1 MHRVEEALSGSW
13 WFVCTVAFTLGL
25 RHGLDADHLAT
36 IDGLARRN
44 ARDNPRLAQFSGTL
58 FSLGHGIVILVI
70 AVVASIL
77 AGVWETPA
85 WLEISGTAI
94 SISFLLGLAFL
105 NLYSVWTTPA
115 GQVVRPA
122 GIRSRLFGRIVNVEH
137 PLVIV
142 AVGMLFA
149 LSFDTVT
156 HAALF
161 AIAAESFGG
170 VGPSLML
177 ASLFVLGMLIADGAN
192 GFWIAH
198 LIRRAD
204 RKAVIASRLMATAVG
219 LLSLGVGAFTILK
232 LVSPALDHAAEQ
244 AGIWVGI
251 GVLGL
256 IALAFLLAMFAATGH
271 GHAEAHKMP
280 AE

>member
-1 MHRVEEALSGSW
+1 MEEHLSGSW
-13 WFVCTVAFTLGL
+13 WFVCAVAFTLGL

-44 ARDNPRLAQFSGTL
+44 AVRNPRLSQLSGTL
-58 FSLGHGIVILVI
+58 FSLGHGMVILAI
-70 AVVASIL
+70 ALAASLL
-77 AGVWETPA
+77 AGTWQTPA

-115 GQVVRPA
+115 GQVVAPS
-122 GIRSRLFGRIVNVEH
+122 GIKSRLFQRIINAER
-137 PLVIV
+137 PIVILG
-142 AVGMLFA
+142 VGMLFA

-161 AIAAESFGG
+161 ALAAEAFGG
-170 VGPSLML
+170 VGPTLIL

-204 RKAVIASRLMATAVG
+204 RRAAIASRVMATAVG
-219 LLSLGVGAFTILK
+219 LLSLSVAGLTLFK
-232 LVSPALDHAAEQ
+232 LVSPAFEEATDAAGLWVGVAVVAAVGLAFILAMLAAKAHSHPEEIAAE
-244 AGIWVGI
+244 
-251 GVLGL
+251 
-256 IALAFLLAMFAATGH
+256 
-271 GHAEAHKMP
+271 
-280 AE
+280 

>member
-1 MHRVEEALSGSW
+1 LEEVLSGSW
-13 WFVCTVAFTLGL
+13 LFVCAVAFTLGL

-44 ARDNPRLAQFSGTL
+44 ATRNPRLSQLSGTL
-58 FSLGHGIVILVI
+58 FSLGHGAVILVI
-70 AVVASIL
+70 ALAASLL
-77 AGVWETPA
+77 AGRWQTPA
-85 WLEISGTAI
+85 WLEISGTTI

-105 NLYSVWTTPA
+105 NLYSVWSTPRGHIVAPA
-115 GQVVRPA
+115 GFK
-122 GIRSRLFGRIVNVEH
+122 SRLFSHIINVER
-137 PLVIV
+137 PVVIL

-170 VGPSLML
+170 VAPTLIL

-192 GFWIAH
+192 GFWISH

-204 RKAVIASRLMATAVG
+204 RRAAVASRVMATAVG
-219 LLSLGVGAFTILK
+219 VLSLGVAALTLFK
-232 LVSPALDHAAEQ
+232 LLSPAVEHATEE
-244 AGIWVGI
+244 AGYMVGV
-251 GVLGL
+251 GVLAAVG
-256 IALAFLLAMFAATGH
+256 LAFAVAMLAARM
-271 GHAEAHKMP
+271 HAHADPEKIP

>member
-1 MHRVEEALSGSW
+1 LEEVLSGSW
-13 WFVCTVAFTLGL
+13 LFICAVAFTLGL

-44 ARDNPRLAQFSGTL
+44 ATRNPRLSQLSGTL
-58 FSLGHGIVILVI
+58 FSLGHGMVILLI
-70 AVVASIL
+70 AIAASLL
-77 AGVWETPA
+77 AGQWQTPA
-85 WLEISGTAI
+85 WLEISGTTI

-105 NLYSVWTTPA
+105 NLYSVWSTPP
-115 GQVVRPA
+115 GQIVAPA
-122 GIRSRLFGRIVNVEH
+122 GIKSRLFGRIINVEQ
-137 PLVIV
+137 PMVIL

-170 VGPSLML
+170 VGPTLIL

-192 GFWIAH
+192 GFWISH

-204 RKAVIASRLMATAVG
+204 RRAAVASRVMATAVG
-219 LLSLGVGAFTILK
+219 VLSLGVAALTLFK
-232 LVSPALDHAAEQ
+232 LLSPAVEQ
-244 AGIWVGI
+244 ATEEAGYLVGI
-251 GVLGL
+251 GVLAAVG
-256 IALAFLLAMFAATGH
+256 LAFLLATFAAKM
-271 GHAEAHKMP
+271 HAQAGPEKIA

>member
-1 MHRVEEALSGSW
+1 LEEALSGSW
-13 WFVCTVAFTLGL
+13 WFVCAVAFTLGL

-44 ARDNPRLAQFSGTL
+44 AVRNLRLSQLSGTL
-58 FSLGHGIVILVI
+58 FSLGHGMVILAI
-70 AVVASIL
+70 ALAASLL
-77 AGVWETPA
+77 AGTWQTPA
-85 WLEISGTAI
+85 WLQISGTTI

-115 GQVVRPA
+115 DQVVAPA
-122 GIRSRLFGRIVNVEH
+122 GIRSQLFGRIVNVEK
-137 PLVIV
+137 PIVIL

-161 AIAAESFGG
+161 ALAAESFGG
-170 VGPSLML
+170 VGPTLIL
-177 ASLFVLGMLIADGAN
+177 AALFVSGMLIADGAN

-204 RKAVIASRLMATAVG
+204 RRAAIASRVMAASVG
-219 LLSLGVGAFTILK
+219 FLSLGVASLTLFK
-232 LVSPALDHAAEQ
+232 LLSPTFEEVTDAA
-244 AGIWVGI
+244 GLWVGI
-251 GVLGL
+251 GV
-256 IALAFLLAMFAATGH
+256 IAAIGLAFVLAMLVARGH
-271 GHAEAHKMP
+271 THADPTRIP

>member
-1 MHRVEEALSGSW
+1 MEEVLSGSW
-13 WFVCTVAFTLGL
+13 LFICAVAFTLGL

-44 ARDNPRLAQFSGTL
+44 ATRNPRLSQLSGTL
-58 FSLGHGIVILVI
+58 FSLGHGMVILLI
-70 AVVASIL
+70 AIAASLL
-77 AGVWETPA
+77 AGQWQTPA
-85 WLEISGTAI
+85 WLEISGTTI

-105 NLYSVWTTPA
+105 NLYSVWSTPP
-115 GQVVRPA
+115 GQIVAPA
-122 GIRSRLFGRIVNVEH
+122 GIKSRLFGRIINVEQ
-137 PLVIV
+137 PMVIL

-170 VGPSLML
+170 VGPTLIL

-192 GFWIAH
+192 GFWISH

-204 RKAVIASRLMATAVG
+204 RRAAVASRVMATAVG
-219 LLSLGVGAFTILK
+219 VLSLGVAALTLFK
-232 LVSPALDHAAEQ
+232 LLSPAVEQ
-244 AGIWVGI
+244 ATEEAGYLVGI
-251 GVLGL
+251 GVLAAVG
-256 IALAFLLAMFAATGH
+256 LAFLLATFAAKM
-271 GHAEAHKMP
+271 HAQAGPEKIA

>member
-1 MHRVEEALSGSW
+1 LEEHLTGSW
-13 WFVCTVAFTLGL
+13 GFVCAVAFTLGL

-44 ARDNPRLAQFSGTL
+44 AARNPRLSQLSGTF
-58 FSLGHGIVILVI
+58 FSLGHGIVILAI
-70 AVVASIL
+70 ALAASLL
-77 AGVWETPA
+77 AGHWETPA
-85 WLEISGTAI
+85 WLEISGTTI

-105 NLYSVWTTPA
+105 NLYSVWKTPRD
-115 GQVVRPA
+115 QVVAPS
-122 GIRSRLFGRIVNVEH
+122 GIRSQLFQRIINAER
-137 PLVIV
+137 PIVIL

-161 AIAAESFGG
+161 ALAAESFGG
-170 VGPSLML
+170 VGPTLIL

-198 LIRRAD
+198 MIRSADRRA
-204 RKAVIASRLMATAVG
+204 AIASRVMATAVG
-219 LLSLGVGAFTILK
+219 LLSLGVAGMTLIK
-232 LVSPALDHAAEQ
+232 LVSPTFEEVTDS
-244 AGIWVGI
+244 AGLWVGFT
-251 GVLGL
+251 VLAA
-256 IALAFLLAMFAATGH
+256 IALAFVLAMFAAKAH
-271 GHAEAHKMP
+271 SHHAPEKIP